1 MGEAER
7 NRGRFAWWL
16 LFALGLLWTA
26 WSSLVPVSSLPS
38 VNVWDKAAH
47 AINYGVL
54 TWLLAHALPRP
65 GPWVAAGWVVA
76 YGILIEIAQWQSGY
90 RTGDWQDALANGLGA
105 GVAVLVLKLVHR
117 LRQRGSSLG

>member
-1 MGEAER
+1 MGAAER
-7 NRGRFAWWL
+7 NPGRWA
-16 LFALGLLWTA
+16 LFASGLLWTA

-54 TWLLAHALPRP
+54 TLLLAHALARP
-65 GPWVAAGWVVA
+65 GPWVAAGWVAA

-90 RTGDWQDALANGLGA
+90 RTGDWQDALANGFGA
-105 GVAVLVLKLVHR
+105 GCAALVLKLAHG
-117 LRQRGSSLG
+117 LRQRGSGLG